1 MEIIRT
7 RFNELCAKPSDIHE
21 HLPTLYHYARECDS
35 VIETGVRGCVSSWS
49 LLYGLLDSDRK
60 SKKRLVLNDIQECHV
75 DTIMD
80 ASSALSDKIHVSSAW
95 VSNLLLEI
103 DEPVDMV
110 FIDTYHVYG
119 QLKRELA
126 HFAPHTQKYL
136 VMHDTT
142 IDGITSESVRNKHDI
157 PSKMLETG
165 YSEYEITQGLWQA
178 VEEFLADHP
187 EWTLLERYENNNGLT
202 VLARHY

>member
-1 MEIIRT
+1 MEKIRT
-7 RFNELCAKPSDIHE
+7 RFNELCAKPSDINE
-21 HLPTLYHYARECDS
+21 HLPTLYRYARDCDS
-35 VIETGVRGCVSSWS
+35 VIECGVRGCVSSWA
-49 LLYGLLDSDRK
+49 LLYGLLDSDRNA
-60 SKKRLVLNDIQECHV
+60 KKRLVLNDIQECNVHALL
-75 DTIMD
+75 D
-80 ASSALSDKIHVSSAW
+80 ASLAFPDNIDVCTAW
-95 VSNLLLEI
+95 LSNLLLEI

-157 PSKMLETG
+157 PTKMLETG
-165 YSEYEITQGLWQA
+165 YTEYEITQGLWQA

-187 EWTLLERYENNNGLT
+187 EWTLLERYVNNNGLT
-202 VLARHY
+202 VLARR